1 MTLRYC
7 NRSIHLVNYS
17 DFVNIVEKDLFI
29 IHLQK
34 AECAADCRYGSGPY
48 YIMEMTVVTDLNLRF
63 FAELA
68 QNDRVYFLI
77 FLGYVVALTLECRSS
92 RSRRASCKP
101 FMASNMF
108 SFAVI

>member
-48 YIMEMTVVTDLNLRF
+48 YIMEMTVVTDLNLSSV
-63 FAELA
+63 AELIDY
-68 QNDRVYFLI
+68 NGVCILI